1 MSEEKQQLWVGIGKQ
16 VLSGMVGALVAAFLL
31 GGARQRVVA
40 VGKDMDEWKKE
51 WKEVHKPHIDR
62 MDSVGSLS
70 FEHWK
75 QAHDKESEQ
84 WKAAHN
90 KEHERQE
97 QHFRD
102 IEKEI
107 KDLQQQHRRTPTP

>member
-1 MSEEKQQLWVGIGKQ
+1 MPETEKHTMWIGIGKQ
-16 VLSGMVGALVAAFLL
+16 VISGLVGAMVAAFLL

-75 QAHDKESEQ
+75 QGYDKEMARVDKRLEKLEERTKQ
-84 WKAAHN
+84 LAY
-90 KEHERQE
+90 EHSN
-97 QHFRD
+97 
-102 IEKEI
+102 
-107 KDLQQQHRRTPTP
+107 

>member
-1 MSEEKQQLWVGIGKQ
+1 MTADDKQSLWIGLGKQ

-62 MDSVGSLS
+62 MDSIGSLS

-75 QAHDKESEQ
+75 QAHDKESAD
-84 WKAAHN
+84 WKTQHN
-90 KEHERQE
+90 REHQRE
-97 QHFRD
+97 
-102 IEKEI
+102 
-107 KDLQQQHRRTPTP
+107 

>member
-1 MSEEKQQLWVGIGKQ
+1 MWIGVGKQ

-31 GGARQRVVA
+31 GGARQKVVA

-70 FEHWK
+70 FDHWK
-75 QAHDKESEQ
+75 QGYNKDQKNNEDRLKEL
-84 WKAAHN
+84 
-90 KEHERQE
+90 
-97 QHFRD
+97 
-102 IEKEI
+102 EKEV
-107 KDLQQQHRRTPTP
+107 KQLQINQDGH

>member
-1 MSEEKQQLWVGIGKQ
+1 MSEEKQQLWIGLGKQ

-31 GGARQRVVA
+31 GGARQKVVA

-62 MDSVGSLS
+62 MDSIGSLS

-75 QAHDKESEQ
+75 AAHDKESDE
-84 WKAAHN
+84 WKKAHY
-90 KEHERQE
+90 KEHERVDA
-97 QHFRD
+97 HFRD
-102 IEKEI
+102 VDREI
-107 KDLQQQHRRTPTP
+107 KDLQQQRRTTP